1 MFFKPRNTLFDK
13 ALLKNV
19 SRSFSLSMNVLPKE
33 MRDAVSL
40 AYLLARATDSV
51 ADTAQTAEN
60 KRLMLLESMGKAI
73 NNRSNHNEEAECC
86 HALAELAPLQ
96 SHQGEAILMRSFARC
111 LSSLRT
117 LPDAQQALIRSVLN
131 TIIQGQV
138 WDLSFFQS
146 AEAHVSPEM
155 LDRYTYQVAGCVGEF
170 WTKLGFLTLG
180 NRFSNSSEE
189 TMLTLGI
196 AYGKG
201 LQLVNILRDQQE
213 DAQRGRVYVAGDSTN
228 LHEQAKDNLEKG
240 IEYASRLHNKYL
252 RFASILPA
260 LIGKATLELIN
271 PMTEGKVKIS
281 RSKVRKLMLQAF
293 IFTLSNSKKED

>member
-1 MFFKPRNTLFDK
+1 MFFKPHSTLFDK
-13 ALLKNV
+13 VLLKDV

-33 MRDAVSL
+33 MRDAISL

-60 KRLMLLESMGKAI
+60 QRLMLLENMGKAI
-73 NNRSNHNEEAECC
+73 NNTSSHEEVEHCC
-86 HALAELAPLQ
+86 HELSELAPLQ
-96 SHQGEAILMRSFARC
+96 THQGEATLMRSFARC
-111 LSSLRT
+111 LSSLQT
-117 LPDAQQALIRSVLN
+117 LPEAQQVLIQTVLN
-131 TIIQGQV
+131 TIIQGQA
-138 WDLSFFQS
+138 WDLRFFQS
-146 AEAHVSPEM
+146 AEAHVSSDM
-155 LDRYTYQVAGCVGEF
+155 LDLYTYQVAGCVGEF

-201 LQLVNILRDQQE
+201 LQLVNILRDQKE
-213 DAQRGRVYVAGDSTN
+213 DEQRGRVYITGCSTN

-240 IEYASRLHNKYL
+240 IAYSSRLPNKYL
-252 RFASILPA
+252 RFASVLPA

-271 PMTEGKVKIS
+271 PMTQGKVKIS